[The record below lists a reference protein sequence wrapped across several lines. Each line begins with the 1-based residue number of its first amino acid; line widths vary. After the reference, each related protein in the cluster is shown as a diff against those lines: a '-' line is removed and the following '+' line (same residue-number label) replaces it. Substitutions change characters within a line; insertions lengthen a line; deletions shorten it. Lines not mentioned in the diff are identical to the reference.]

1 MHLRV
6 TLPKRP
12 HRPVVTAID
21 QGDQVVISK
30 QEFVHL
36 TQYIIVLEAYADAL
50 EIALE
55 E

>member
-1 MHLRV
+1 M
-6 TLPKRP
+6 TLPARP
-12 HRPVVTAID
+12 NRPVVQAID
-21 QGDQVVISK
+21 QGDQVIISK

-36 TQYIIVLEAYADAL
+36 TQYIILLEAYADAL